1 MGNFKLRLLPVI
13 IYAAVVFLLVRG
25 YSFYM
30 DIGYWTDIPIHSDQV
45 MYDVFSYVKAKAIV
59 YVTIWSA
66 LTMAYLL
73 LSGQMKIK
81 KTKLYIPMAI
91 YTALVFLSYIMSD
104 YKYMAW
110 DGCPNRFEGTKI
122 ILCYMFML
130 FYTINVVDEIKDA
143 IVIIAPTMVGV
154 FIACLIGFSQ
164 LIGQDVLVSKIGSS
178 IIARDVVIEGEFAKG
193 QVYQTVYNMNYV
205 GLYLTLIVPIL
216 LVALVKLYDACKGHR
231 FGEIGFNSKQVKAII
246 VFISLLLVLIAL
258 NVYGADSV
266 GGVMGIIA
274 SIVMLI
280 IFNEK
285 RIWLKAV
292 LFIISIC
299 GFVDSLAFMYAT
311 GEDEIKQIDYVVTG
325 NDSILIS
332 IDGNELYIDY
342 LRDIDEYALYDAKGN
357 KLKIAGYKGKE
368 GQFQVE
374 DERFRGKFALIPI
387 DNDGEPVMYFDAFN
401 EEFLFRMKEDGVMF
415 INPYRIDIPL
425 DKVESVGFKGHL
437 KAGSGRGYIWS
448 RTIPLL
454 KKHLLLGSGA
464 DTFILEFPQQDY
476 AGKYSAETFWDVLF
490 DKAHNLFLMMFVCT
504 GGLSMCAYIVMLSM
518 FVKMIAVAPPDS
530 YLVKAIGA
538 GVIGFCIAGLFNDS
552 NVSVMPIFYSIF
564 GIGIALVIGS
574 KENCKVNA
582 KR

>member
-1 MGNFKLRLLPVI
+1 MRAFKFRLLPVI
-13 IYAAVVFLLVRG
+13 IYSAVIFLLVRG

-30 DIGYWTDIPIHSDQV
+30 DIGYWTDIPIHSNQV

-59 YVTIWSA
+59 YVTVWAA

-73 LSGQMKIK
+73 LSGQMRIK
-81 KTKLYIPMAI
+81 RTKLYIPMAI
-91 YTALVFLSYIMSD
+91 YTVLVSLSYIMSD

-130 FYTINVVDEIKDA
+130 FYTINAVDEIRDA
-143 IVIIAPTMVGV
+143 IVIISPTIIGV

-164 LIGQDVLVSKIGSS
+164 LVGHDVLISEIGSH
-178 IIARDVVIEGEFAKG
+178 IIANDAVIEGEFAKG

-216 LVALVKLYDACKGHR
+216 LVALVKLYDAYKGRR
-231 FGEIGFNSKQVKAII
+231 FGEIGFNSKQIKVII
-246 VFISLLLVLIAL
+246 LFIILLLVLIVS

-266 GGVMGIIA
+266 GGVLGIIA

-285 RIWLKAV
+285 RIWLRTV
-292 LFIISIC
+292 ILIISIC
-299 GFVDSLAFMYAT
+299 GFVASLAFMYAT
-311 GEDEIKQIDYVVTG
+311 GVDEIKQIDYVVTG

-332 IDGNELYIDY
+332 IDGDELYIDY
-342 LRDIDEYALYDAKGN
+342 LRDADEYALHDANGN
-357 KLKIAGYKGKE
+357 ELNVVGYKGKE
-368 GQFQVE
+368 GQFQV
-374 DERFRGKFALIPI
+374 DDDRFRGKFALIPI
-387 DNDGEPVMYFDAFN
+387 DNEGEPVMYFDAFN

-464 DTFILEFPQQDY
+464 DTFILEFPQHDY
-476 AGKYSAETFWDVLF
+476 AGKYSSETFWDVLF

-504 GGLSMCAYIVMLSM
+504 GGLSMCAYIVLLGM
-518 FVKMIAVAPPDS
+518 FVKMVAMAPPDN
-530 YLVKAIGA
+530 YLIKAIGA

-552 NVSVMPIFYSIF
+552 SVSVMPMFYSLF
-564 GIGIALVIGS
+564 GIGIALELVK
-574 KENCKVNA
+574 KEKM
-582 KR
+582 R